1 MRGHRESFRRT
12 GHYGMSLAYTNLSH
26 HSSEAQRGNI
36 LTSYTTTQFLLWHSF
51 HFFTVLVSIKYRHIE
66 FKNDKKKFDAN
77 SFFHIKWK
85 TQASDIVTYAPRI

>member
-26 HSSEAQRGNI
+26 HSSEAQKGNI

-51 HFFTVLVSIKYRHIE
+51 HFFYCP
-66 FKNDKKKFDAN
+66 
-77 SFFHIKWK
+77 SFY
-85 TQASDIVTYAPRI
+85 SNIVT